1 LTRVIDKRRSLHKL
15 LASEQQE
22 LESLKSEFS
31 RLQAL
36 SNIGTAACMIGHE
49 INNLLAPV
57 GSYAALA
64 LKNPD
69 DKALIEKALQKAVR
83 NAERASKIMESMF
96 GLANGENQQKK
107 DACLVLLIE
116 EVFNCLT
123 RDFARDGITVN
134 LRIPEG
140 LTVWAVPV
148 QIQQV
153 LINLILNAR
162 QAMLGHGGVLT
173 IRAVEKTDT
182 VHIDVID
189 TGCGIEPANLTDI
202 FEPFYTTKTAD
213 KPASKHPASG
223 LGLAFCKK
231 VVESHGG
238 SISVQSR
245 PARGTTFTITLPK
258 KGAGL

>member
-1 LTRVIDKRRSLHKL
+1 MTRVIDKRRSLHRL
-15 LASEQQE
+15 LASEQQQ
-22 LESLKSEFS
+22 LESVKSEFS

-36 SNIGTAACMIGHE
+36 ANIGTAACMIGHE

-64 LKNPD
+64 LKNPG
-69 DKALIEKALQKAVR
+69 DKELIDKALQKAVQ
-83 NAERASKIMESMF
+83 NAERASKITESML

-107 DACLVLLIE
+107 DAYLTLLIE

-123 RDFARDGITVN
+123 RDFNKDAITVN
-134 LRIPEG
+134 LRIPKG

-153 LINLILNAR
+153 LMNLILNAR

-173 IRAVEKTDT
+173 IRAVEKADT

-189 TGCGIEPANLTDI
+189 TGCGIEAANLTNI
-202 FEPFYTTKTAD
+202 FEPFYTTKSAE
-213 KPASKHPASG
+213 KPSSKRPACG
-223 LGLAFCKK
+223 LGLAFCRK
-231 VVESHGG
+231 VVESHSG
-238 SISVQSR
+238 SITVQSK
-245 PARGTTFTITLPK
+245 PAHGTTFTITLPK
-258 KGAGL
+258 RVHE